1 MALGKVN
8 SIGDFEIPVVR
19 VSLVRDYS
27 IPFEKVSALTN
38 TVRVL
43 HAMLDDSPV
52 EQFVCLHV
60 SADGNMVGA
69 ERIAVG
75 DLEMVHVG
83 MRNLFRGAM
92 LSGASD
98 IIVGH
103 NHPSGNPDPSDQD
116 IVLTGSIVSAA
127 MLIGMHLI
135 DHVIVSPRGN
145 HFSIIENE
153 KVMLQRLNDI
163 QIKSLLGDMLPK
175 LPLY

>member
-8 SIGDFEIPVVR
+8 SIGDFEVPVVR
-19 VSLVRDYS
+19 VSLIRDYTL
-27 IPFEKVSALTN
+27 PFEKVSNLPNA
-38 TVRVL
+38 VRIL

-60 SADGNMVGA
+60 SAGGDLVGA

-103 NHPSGNPDPSDQD
+103 NHPSGNPDPSDHD
-116 IVLTGSIVSAA
+116 ITLTGAIVSAT

-135 DHVIVSPRGN
+135 DHIIVSPRGN
-145 HFSIIENE
+145 HFSIMENE
-153 KVMLQRLNDI
+153 KAMLQRLKDI
-163 QIKSLLGDMLPK
+163 QVKMMLGDMLPK